1 MKVIQ
6 TSQGGMWNYPF
17 RVTLILEILFLTYII
32 LQLTAHT
39 ELARFS
45 ITRSY
50 GKNSFK
56 VASSI
61 DLKKALFMPD
71 AAWWSVF

>member
-1 MKVIQ
+1 MELSV
-6 TSQGGMWNYPF
+6 QGNF
-17 RVTLILEILFLTYII
+17 NIRDTVSHII

-39 ELARFS
+39 ELASFS

>member
-1 MKVIQ
+1 MELSVQDNFNIRD
-6 TSQGGMWNYPF
+6 TVSHIHNF
-17 RVTLILEILFLTYII
+17 
-32 LQLTAHT
+32 AHT
-39 ELARFS
+39 ELASFS